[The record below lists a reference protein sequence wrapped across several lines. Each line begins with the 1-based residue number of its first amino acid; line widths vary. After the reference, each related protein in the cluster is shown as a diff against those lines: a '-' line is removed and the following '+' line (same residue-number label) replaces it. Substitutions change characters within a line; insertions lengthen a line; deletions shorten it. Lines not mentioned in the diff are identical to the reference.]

1 MPKWSSLY
9 PQNVEQEQKNEKTY
23 WEIMKKCTLL
33 LELMSLQHNLAHN
46 FELDEQRA
54 VARKQISSF
63 YVGADKIC
71 RLDRL

>member
-1 MPKWSSLY
+1 MLNKS
-9 PQNVEQEQKNEKTY
+9 KKMRNEE
-23 WEIMKKCTLL
+23 EIKRIISTLL
-33 LELMSLQHNLAHN
+33 LKLTSLQQDLAHN

-63 YVGADKIC
+63 YVGADKIL

>member
-1 MPKWSSLY
+1 
-9 PQNVEQEQKNEKTY
+9 
-23 WEIMKKCTLL
+23 MKKCTFLL
-33 LELMSLQHNLAHN
+33 QLIISLQQDLAHN

-63 YVGADKIC
+63 YVGADKIL

>member
-1 MPKWSSLY
+1 
-9 PQNVEQEQKNEKTY
+9 
-23 WEIMKKCTLL
+23 MKKCTLL
-33 LELMSLQHNLAHN
+33 LELIMSLQHNLAHN